1 MIRDIM
7 INVILIV
14 IIFGASVQVA
24 ASAHNIN
31 LTLTNPEQIRRVAT
45 NTYVT
50 FSLPPNRS
58 LLIEA
63 SQDTSDISLM
73 ASGCYKGSDNAN
85 HQVNIPGAYR
95 QSEYLLIHWPIEDT
109 CALTVTSKSE
119 SKYKANTTISFRL
132 LQDDKRIAVYDYLTR
147 AGQYWFHE
155 KSETLSLLDVQTM
168 YTQAL
173 YLAKKHRL
181 DDLALLAQFN
191 LGVVYHYQSRYDA
204 QAELLQSM
212 LLTLPNQHK
221 WALKAN
227 VELANYY
234 LYETHNHKA
243 AKDTLKLVLANID
256 KPAHPFVFAEALE
269 LQASIYVFS
278 QRYTYAIS
286 AFKQAHSIYLRQGD
300 YSSALNTALSMSY
313 YYLKSGDYLS
323 ALTQYKNALKNAE
336 KLGNMF
342 SYTNAN
348 IKLATIYRSLGQF
361 DEADKYI
368 ATALHEVK
376 QFPHSFL
383 QPWAYKEKAHL
394 FLLTAQ
400 PALAKDYF
408 LLAQEHFHTLM
419 AHREVKDIAA
429 ILGDVYAQL
438 GEWGNAERQ
447 LTELIE
453 YASLNDLKMDVV
465 RTKIKLAD
473 IYVKQG
479 KLKESESLLMGVE
492 SVLSNSDDTL
502 LKAFYNALAA
512 IIYLHKGNSDLAEAT
527 FAKAESLFSSLQ
539 GNTQLLN
546 ARVEFASHLS
556 KTNPALAS
564 QYLVSASELM
574 QSIHT
579 TLTRKDFKR
588 GFFSSYQAVT
598 SRIISLTNDMSPRE
612 SLLLAESM
620 RGEVKQFT
628 ERDLNL
634 NTLDTQDN
642 DKLLTRLDEQLALLY
657 QANSGYEKQ
666 QIMQSLRQL
675 SEERY
680 AYEARVIERGNN
692 IQNEQVSKFDN
703 DALISLQQ
711 HLDAY
716 TAIVFVDVDAF
727 QSHRWHITT
736 HNVNYKA
743 LPSETLLSETAET
756 LQEGIQQN
764 SSLSELQREI
774 ASLSNWL
781 FSDIIAPH
789 TRRIIFIG
797 DGALTGIPVSI
808 LQDPRTLSPIVNKV
822 SVSRHFS
829 LKTLL
834 TQLTRR
840 DNHTSFSNALVVS
853 NPLTVADDSANRLSS
868 LHVVLPEL
876 IYSEAEVAPL
886 KTFEGINVEL
896 LEGRLASKNNL
907 LSRRW
912 SHFDLLHFA
921 THGLANTA
929 LPELGGLVLATDH
942 TGSNVL
948 LVPEIR
954 KLGLNAHLVVLS
966 GCETSDGQYVA
977 GDGMLGLSRAFY
989 ESGANNVIGSLWKV
1003 RDDATAF
1010 LFKNFYQFLLE
1021 DGLSIDQALRNSK
1034 IAVREFRRKDGRQ
1047 PWRAPL
1053 YWAGFELHG
1062 GGI

>member
-1 MIRDIM
+1 M
-7 INVILIV
+7 INVILIM
-14 IIFGASVQVA
+14 IISGASVQEA
-24 ASAHNIN
+24 ASAHYIN
-31 LTLTNPEQIRRVAT
+31 LTLTNPEEIRRVAT
-45 NTYVT
+45 NTSVT
-50 FSLPPNRS
+50 FSLPPNTS

-85 HQVNIPGAYR
+85 HQVDIPGTYR
-95 QSEYLLIHWPIEDT
+95 QSEYLLIHWPIEGA
-109 CALTVTSKSE
+109 CAVTIASNSE
-119 SKYKANTTISFRL
+119 SKYEANTTISFRL
-132 LQDDKRIAVYDYLTR
+132 LQDDKRIAVYDYLSR
-147 AGQYWFHE
+147 AGQYWFNE
-155 KSETLSLLDVQTM
+155 KSETPSLLDVQTM

-173 YLAKKHRL
+173 YLAKKHDL
-181 DDLALLAQFN
+181 GDLALLAQFN
-191 LGVVYHYQSRYDA
+191 LSVVYHYQSRYDA

-212 LLTLPNQHK
+212 LLTLPSQHK

-227 VELANYY
+227 AELANYY
-234 LYETHNHKA
+234 LYETHDHKA
-243 AKDTLKLVLANID
+243 AKEALNLVLANID
-256 KPAHPFVFAEALE
+256 RHVHPFVFAEALE

-278 QRYTYAIS
+278 QRYMDAIS
-286 AFKQAHSIYLRQGD
+286 AFNQARNIYLRQGD
-300 YSSALNTALSMSY
+300 HTSALNTALSMSY

-323 ALTQYKNALKNAE
+323 ALTQYKNALINAE
-336 KLGNMF
+336 NLGDLF
-342 SYTNAN
+342 SHTNAN
-348 IKLATIYRSLGQF
+348 IKLATIYRNLGQF
-361 DEADKYI
+361 DEADKHI
-368 ATALHEVK
+368 ATALHGVK

-383 QPWAYKEKAHL
+383 QPWAYKEKARL

-408 LLAQEHFHTLM
+408 LLAQEHFDALM

-429 ILGDVYAQL
+429 ILGEVYAQL
-438 GEWGNAERQ
+438 GELDNAERQ
-447 LTELIE
+447 LTEFID
-453 YASLNDLKMDVV
+453 YASLNGLDMDVA
-465 RTKIKLAD
+465 RTKITLAN
-473 IYVKQG
+473 IYIKQN
-479 KLKESESLLMGVE
+479 KIKDSESLLVDVE
-492 SVLSNSDDTL
+492 SVLSNSDDAL
-502 LKAFYNALAA
+502 LKGLHNALAA
-512 IIYLHKGNSDLAEAT
+512 IISLHKGNSDLAEAT
-527 FAKAESLFSSLQ
+527 FAKAESLFATLQ

-556 KTNPALAS
+556 KTNPALAPP
-564 QYLVSASELM
+564 YLASASELM

-588 GFFSSYQAVT
+588 GFFSSYQTVT

-628 ERDLNL
+628 ERDVNQHA
-634 NTLDTQDN
+634 LDTQDN
-642 DKLLTRLDEQLALLY
+642 DNLLTRLDEQLALLY

-692 IQNEQVSKFDN
+692 IQNAQVSVFDN
-703 DALISLQQ
+703 DALLSLQQ

-716 TAIVFVDVDAF
+716 TAVVFVDVDAF

-736 HNVNYKA
+736 HNVSYKA
-743 LPSETLLSETAET
+743 LPSETLLSDTAET

-764 SSLSELQREI
+764 ASLSALQGEI

-789 TRRIIFIG
+789 THRIIFIG
-797 DGALTGIPVSI
+797 DGALTGIPVSV

-840 DNHTSFSNALVVS
+840 DKHTSFSNALVVS

-868 LHVVLPEL
+868 LRVVLPEL

-907 LSRRW
+907 LSRQW
-912 SHFDLLHFA
+912 NHFDLLHFA

-929 LPELGGLVLATDH
+929 LPELGGLVLATED
-942 TGSNVL
+942 TDSNVL

-954 KLGLNAHLVVLS
+954 KLGVNAHLVVLS

-1021 DGLSIDQALRNSK
+1021 DGLSIDQALRNAK

-1053 YWAGFELHG
+1053 FWAGFELHG